1 MKMKS
6 SVLSSLILTACLALL
21 DVPPS
26 GGLQAQMATFNNT
39 SFGLTTPLAG
49 ATTYTINSTPVEIRK
64 DRGIGVLASFTPAA
78 ATNAVTLTFQV
89 SNDKTNWAVT
99 TPLTLT
105 MNLTTA
111 TTNYVSF
118 TNYSAALLNN
128 ARWFRLA
135 TVGAANTN
143 ALTNTV
149 WSSFHY

>member
-1 MKMKS
+1 MLIWP
-6 SVLSSLILTACLALL
+6 VLCLLL
-21 DVPPS
+21 FGDR
-26 GGLQAQMATFNNT
+26 LHAAMATFKNT

-49 ATTYTINSTPVEIRK
+49 ATTYTINSTPIEIRK
-64 DRGIGVLASFTPAA
+64 DTGMGILASFTPGG
-78 ATNAVTLTFQV
+78 ATNAVALNFQL

-118 TNYSAALLNN
+118 TNFPATLVNN
-128 ARWFRLA
+128 AQWFRLA
-135 TVGAANTN
+135 TITAANTN

-149 WSSFHY
+149 WYSYHY